1 MSSSA
6 ENRIQLEIS
15 LRMVLTA
22 TKKDEIEAVSRPF
35 FVEMYHGKIVEHGP
49 TKTIFENP
57 KHEYTKRLFKAAPG
71 QKWDFN

>member
-15 LRMVLTA
+15 LRMVFTE

-35 FVEMYHGKIVEHGP
+35 FEKNV
-49 TKTIFENP
+49 TENSGFA
-57 KHEYTKRLFKAAPG
+57 KNDG
-71 QKWDFN
+71 IS

>member
-22 TKKDEIEAVSRPF
+22 TNKDEIEAVPRPF
-35 FVEMYHGKIVEHGP
+35 LKNMSRKNSGFAKNNGIS
-49 TKTIFENP
+49 
-57 KHEYTKRLFKAAPG
+57 
-71 QKWDFN
+71 

>member
-6 ENRIQLEIS
+6 ENRIQLEIL

-35 FVEMYHGKIVEHGP
+35 SKNMSRKNSGFAKHGGIS
-49 TKTIFENP
+49 
-57 KHEYTKRLFKAAPG
+57 
-71 QKWDFN
+71 